1 MSAPS
6 DRKPPDVNP
15 LRARVIKMAAEVE
28 ELSGRMA
35 DVESLFFNHVLIPGM
50 QLRQAVRKREFLEQQ
65 AQRIREKISR
75 LAYPDAAAA
84 REDVERTLREAADLE
99 ARGLGEDAG
108 EESGPSI
115 RVEGGRPDEDDE
127 WSPAEKEKINRQFR
141 KTVIP
146 RVHADTSS
154 TPFEVFQKVYG
165 AYKRQDFLMMKAY
178 IIQYRGDIVRGDC
191 EAFEIFAE
199 RCLEAESDCL
209 RALAGLERRQA
220 RLRARLTDREVERR
234 DELLRDLRTQSREIL
249 EALTREA
256 EEIVRLQRLIED
268 LADKPFT
275 IH

>member
-1 MSAPS
+1 MSAPA

-15 LRARVIKMAAEVE
+15 LRARIIQMTAEVE
-28 ELSGRMA
+28 ELAGRMA
-35 DVESLFFNHVLIPGM
+35 DVEALFFNHVLIPGL

-65 AQRIREKISR
+65 AQRIQENISR
-75 LAYPDAAAA
+75 LAYADAAAVKA
-84 REDVERTLREAADLE
+84 DIERTLQEASDLE
-99 ARGLGEDAG
+99 ARRLGEEAG
-108 EESGPSI
+108 EESGPSV
-115 RVEGGRPDEDDE
+115 RVEGGGPDEEDE
-127 WSPAEKEKINRQFR
+127 WSPAEKEEIIRQFR

-165 AYKRQDFLMMKAY
+165 AYKRRDFLMMKAY
-178 IIQYRGDIVRGDC
+178 VIQYRGDIVRGDC
-191 EAFEIFAE
+191 EAYEIYAA
-199 RCLEAESDCL
+199 RCVEAEADGL
-209 RALAGLERRQA
+209 RIQAGLERRLV

-234 DELLRDLRTQSREIL
+234 DELLRDLRSQSREIM

-256 EEIVRLQRLIED
+256 EEIVRLQRQIED